1 MQRRVCECI
10 YILFFTLL
18 PSFSLDVAYTAM
30 CTSFVCIC
38 GIYISIELPG
48 DPDEG
53 YQIFTQ
59 NSLEKA
65 QSLLHGFSRSPTEGG
80 FLSPAVLHAP
90 DAGTKGIAFVFV
102 LLSAL
107 YTRSRS
113 AEREIKS
120 CLRRAGHART
130 HGQRTLIRF
139 FLPRPAE
146 SKNNEQLPVTAAR
159 SLLLVPALLT
169 TTTKNDDDHYARNP
183 I

>member
-1 MQRRVCECI
+1 MQRRVCECIYI

-48 DPDEG
+48 NPDEG

-65 QSLLHGFSRSPTEGG
+65 QSLLHGFLARLQRGG

-90 DAGTKGIAFVFV
+90 DAGTKGIAFVLFYYPPYIPAREV
-102 LLSAL
+102 
-107 YTRSRS
+107 RSG
-113 AEREIKS
+113 K
-120 CLRRAGHART
+120 
-130 HGQRTLIRF
+130 
-139 FLPRPAE
+139 
-146 SKNNEQLPVTAAR
+146 
-159 SLLLVPALLT
+159 
-169 TTTKNDDDHYARNP
+169 
-183 I
+183 